1 MLFGSAAA
9 GGILAAAPRWAWA
22 QNKPEKLVYIGEN
35 QGGWKRT
42 LVEEVGPAFE
52 KATGIKVEFTLLAV
66 DAWRAR
72 LKAELGAGS
81 SGIDIAQWSV
91 QMAGWMAPHL
101 LDHEPLLETIAKR
114 DPDFGWDDFL
124 SGSKQAASYDERLI
138 GIPYRITTGILHYQ
152 KPLFEQAGT
161 SLSRPRRSLNSKR
174 RRLR

>member
-1 MLFGSAAA
+1 MAGINRRSVLFGSAAA
-9 GGILAAAPRWAWA
+9 GGMLAAATNWARA
-22 QNKPEKLVYIGEN
+22 QNKPDKLVYIGEN

-91 QMAGWMAPHL
+91 RWPVGWRRICWTMKWFWRPSPSAIQ
-101 LDHEPLLETIAKR
+101 T
-114 DPDFGWDDFL
+114 
-124 SGSKQAASYDERLI
+124 SI
-138 GIPYRITTGILHYQ
+138 GVI
-152 KPLFEQAGT
+152 
-161 SLSRPRRSLNSKR
+161 S
-174 RRLR
+174 

>member
-1 MLFGSAAA
+1 
-9 GGILAAAPRWAWA
+9 
-22 QNKPEKLVYIGEN
+22 
-35 QGGWKRT
+35 
-42 LVEEVGPAFE
+42 VEEVGPAFE

-91 QMAGWMAPHL
+91 QMAGWMSPHL
-101 LDHEPLLETIAKR
+101 LDHEPLLATIAKR
-114 DPDFGWDDFL
+114 DADFDWSDFL

-152 KPLFEQAGT
+152 KPIL
-161 SLSRPRRSLNSKR
+161 
-174 RRLR
+174 

>member
-1 MLFGSAAA
+1 MVGINRRNMLLGSAAA
-9 GGILAAAPRWAWA
+9 GMLAAAPNRARA

-101 LDHEPLLETIAKR
+101 LDHEPLLATIAQR
-114 DPDFGWDDFL
+114 DPGFVD
-124 SGSKQAASYDERLI
+124 SGYSQ
-138 GIPYRITTGILHYQ
+138 
-152 KPLFEQAGT
+152 
-161 SLSRPRRSLNSKR
+161 RR
-174 RRLR
+174 

>member
-1 MLFGSAAA
+1 MAGINRRNMLFGSAAA
-9 GGILAAAPRWAWA
+9 GGMLAAAPRWARA

-138 GIPYRITTGILHYQ
+138 GVLR
-152 KPLFEQAGT
+152 QAARQRKKERFT
-161 SLSRPRRSLNSKR
+161 SLLHHVDCAM
-174 RRLR
+174 LRTAF

>member
-1 MLFGSAAA
+1 MTGINRRSILFGSAAT
-9 GGILAAAPRWAWA
+9 GGMLAAAPRWAWA

-81 SGIDIAQWSV
+81 SGIDIAQWAV
-91 QMAGWMAPHL
+91 PMAGWMAPHL
-101 LDHEPLLETIAKR
+101 LDCGFRGK
-114 DPDFGWDDFL
+114 
-124 SGSKQAASYDERLI
+124 
-138 GIPYRITTGILHYQ
+138 
-152 KPLFEQAGT
+152 
-161 SLSRPRRSLNSKR
+161 SLANPR
-174 RRLR
+174 

>member
-1 MLFGSAAA
+1 MSGINRRNMLFGSAAA
-9 GGILAAAPRWAWA
+9 GGMLAAAPRWARA

-42 LVEEVGPAFE
+42 LVEEVGPAYE

-124 SGSKQAASYDERLI
+124 RASI
-138 GIPYRITTGILHYQ
+138 MG
-152 KPLFEQAGT
+152 AGVKAGNT
-161 SLSRPRRSLNSKR
+161 RGLP
-174 RRLR
+174 

>member
-1 MLFGSAAA
+1 MARINRRSVLFGSAAA
-9 GGILAAAPRWAWA
+9 GGMLAAPHWARA

-52 KATGIKVEFTLLAV
+52 KTTGIKVEFTLLAV

-91 QMAGWMAPHL
+91 GMAGWMSPHV
-101 LDHEPLLETIAKR
+101 LDHEPLVAKMTAR
-114 DPDFGWDDFL
+114 DP
-124 SGSKQAASYDERLI
+124 
-138 GIPYRITTGILHYQ
+138 
-152 KPLFEQAGT
+152 
-161 SLSRPRRSLNSKR
+161 
-174 RRLR
+174 